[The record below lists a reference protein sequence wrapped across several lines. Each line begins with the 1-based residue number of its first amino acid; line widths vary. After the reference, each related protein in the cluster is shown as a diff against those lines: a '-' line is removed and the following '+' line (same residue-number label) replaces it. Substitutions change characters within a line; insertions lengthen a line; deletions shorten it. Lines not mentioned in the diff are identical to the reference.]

1 MKRINK
7 IKLPDKPGVYLFK
20 KNKKILYIGKATSL
34 HNRVR
39 SYMSP
44 RLFDIRGPLVEKMV
58 EESDSV
64 DWATTDSVLEAIIL
78 EAALIKKHLP
88 KYNTDGKS
96 DKSWNYVCL
105 TKDKLPQIVLERE
118 HRLNFKKTNFRSCYG
133 PFPHGGELKE
143 AIKIIRK
150 IFPFLDDQSKNYLEF
165 YRQINMAPDLDDAKM
180 YKENIKN
187 IKLFFQG
194 KKKRI
199 LQNLQKEMRS
209 YVVARE
215 FEKAGEK
222 KRQIFALKHINDV
235 ALLKYPYPASPY
247 IGGGAKGGGGRIE
260 AYDIAHLS
268 GQNMVGVMTV
278 VEDREVKKSEY
289 KKFKIRTQK
298 NINDIGALV
307 EILERRLAHAEWN
320 YPNLIVIDGGLGQK
334 NAIKNIIEKAGLKIR
349 VVSVV
354 KDERHKPKD
363 ILGDEKI
370 IKEHKSAILLANSEA
385 HRFAIAYHKKIRGK
399 NFLP

>member
-1 MKRINK
+1 MVFKAGQ
-7 IKLPDKPGVYLFK
+7 IK
-20 KNKKILYIGKATSL
+20 
-34 HNRVR
+34 
-39 SYMSP
+39 
-44 RLFDIRGPLVEKMV
+44 
-58 EESDSV
+58 
-64 DWATTDSVLEAIIL
+64 WAVTDSVLEALIL
-78 EAALIKKHLP
+78 EANLIKKYQP
-88 KYNTDGKS
+88 YYNTREKD
-96 DKSWNYVCL
+96 DKGFNYVCI
-105 TKDKLPQIVLERE
+105 TCKKLPKVIIARGHNVQPSVLNRM
-118 HRLNFKKTNFRSCYG
+118 YG
-133 PFPHGGELKE
+133 PYTNGPQLRE
-143 AIKIIRK
+143 ALKIIRP
-150 IFPFLDDQSKNYLEF
+150 IFPFLDEKFKNNYRF
-165 YRQINMAPDLDDAKM
+165 YKQIDLVPDVSTPEGIKQ
-180 YKENIKN
+180 YRNNIRN
-187 IKLFFQG
+187 LKLFFSG
-194 KKKRI
+194 KKKKI
-199 LQNLQKEMRS
+199 IQNLKRDMKE
-209 YVVARE
+209 YAKVQQ
-215 FEKAGEK
+215 FERANEV
-222 KRQIFALKHINDV
+222 KRQLFALQHINDV

-247 IGGGAKGGGGRIE
+247 VGGGAKGGGGRIE